1 MRCAF
6 LNLRATNWGL
16 LMRSKSRVRACA
28 TCQRWLGA
36 LVGSILIS
44 SAVTQAGPGDSE
56 VIMLDPVF
64 VEASTGTPWRYY
76 SAPGYEIIS
85 HCPDSFNDL
94 YTGAL
99 RKAAAARLT
108 LLPDGFWGTLA
119 MPMEIIL
126 YDREPE
132 RGDLFSL
139 SSPIDL
145 GWVDGGSA
153 LPDTVMLSHPVTVG
167 DGDIFINCGNYWGL
181 KSDPG
186 DMSADPD
193 SALLLELRVPR
204 LPAWFRVGLE
214 GPNGLFADRVVSS
227 DPEGDTIVLRAATWI
242 SADETNA
249 IKEETKRNSES
260 GAQTSNRP
268 MIPLGD
274 LLRHDIHED
283 QEALWNSEAAL
294 FARWGLYASSHRDEF
309 LAFVDETTREPA
321 SEAMFRRHMGMD
333 YVEALRRLETYLPTA
348 VGAAIRVPLTA
359 RSLEPFKARYATPRE
374 AARILGDWCRLEG
387 RGLGPEYLDFQ
398 RECLEQAE
406 RQFSKAVMRRAD
418 DPLLLAEYGLYKLQ
432 TSEEDDAR
440 SALEE
445 ATQAG
450 VVRPR
455 AYVELAR
462 LRLERALPSVE
473 HGLGD
478 LGENDYEEI
487 VGLLQTARQQMPAL
501 EGSYSLLARV
511 LEHAPAR
518 PSGAEVAV
526 LDNALA
532 LFPQDAQFA
541 YTIATLHSRLG
552 DQKRASAIIDR
563 ARGFAES
570 EKARKL
576 LSSFSGTTS
585 VWASP

>member
-1 MRCAF
+1 MRANSRVCAF
-6 LNLRATNWGL
+6 LTRRL
-16 LMRSKSRVRACA
+16 
-28 TCQRWLGA
+28 WLGA
-36 LVGSILIS
+36 LVSSFLIS
-44 SAVTQAGPGDSE
+44 SVLAQSGPEGSE

-76 SAPGYEIIS
+76 SGPGYEIIS
-85 HCPDSFNDL
+85 HCPDSFNDA
-94 YTGAL
+94 YMGAL
-99 RKAAAARLT
+99 RKAEAARFT
-108 LLPDGFWGTLA
+108 LLSAGFWGALA
-119 MPMEIIL
+119 TPMEIIL

-132 RGDLFSL
+132 RSDVFSL

-186 DMSADPD
+186 DLSADPD

-214 GPNGLFADRVVSS
+214 GPIGLFADRVVSS
-227 DPEGDTIVLRAATWI
+227 SPQGDTIVLRAATWI

-249 IKEETKRNSES
+249 IREEAKRNSES
-260 GAQTSNRP
+260 GAQPTDRP

-274 LLRHDIHED
+274 LFRHGIHED
-283 QEALWNSEAAL
+283 QEALWSSEAAL
-294 FARWGLYASSHRDEF
+294 FARWGLYASGHRDEF

-321 SEAMFRRHMGMD
+321 SEAMFRRHMGMG

-348 VGAAIRVPLTA
+348 VGAPIRVPVTA
-359 RSLEPFKARYATPRE
+359 QPLEQFKARYANARE
-374 AARILGDWCRLEG
+374 AARILGDWCRMEG

-398 RECLEQAE
+398 RECIKQAE
-406 RQFSKAVMRRAD
+406 RQFSKAIIHRAD
-418 DPLLLAEYGLYKLQ
+418 DPLLLVEYGLYELE
-432 TSEEDDAR
+432 TGEENEAR
-440 SALEE
+440 SALEK

-478 LGENDYEEI
+478 LDEKDYEEI
-487 VGLLQTARQQMPAL
+487 LGLLQTARQQMPAL

-511 LEHAPAR
+511 LEHAPSR

-532 LFPQDAQFA
+532 LFPQDSQLA
-541 YTIATLHSRLG
+541 YSIATLHGRFG
-552 DQKRASAIIDR
+552 EQKRASAIIDR
-563 ARGFAES
+563 AMGFAES

-576 LSSFSGTTS
+576 LSSFSGTAGA
-585 VWASP
+585 WAHP